1 MAYTLKLLKRA
12 EDELHHSCEWYDSQ
26 KRGLARQFLKELDL
40 QFKFIVKNPEL
51 YQIQGQGNLRF
62 SPLKKFPF
70 VVIYWF
76 DEGMKIIYVV
86 SIFHTSREPII

>member
-40 QFKFIVKNPEL
+40 QFKFIIKNPD
-51 YQIQGQGNLRF
+51 YI
-62 SPLKKFPF
+62 KFKAKE
-70 VVIYWF
+70 I
-76 DEGMKIIYVV
+76 
-86 SIFHTSREPII
+86 